1 MGVDKLVSL
10 VPAQVL
16 WVLTL
21 NSGLTII
28 GGWSTLMVLIIFIH
42 SIIKLLPRTP
52 GCCEV
57 NRKDLDTDNVDMD
70 IYQHDVLIS
79 NKINVTE
86 LQSFHICHALNYYLK
101 ADLLIT
107 FVNQSYCTFD

>member
-1 MGVDKLVSL
+1 MILVS
-10 VPAQVL
+10 AKVL
-16 WVLTL
+16 LVLTL
-21 NSGLTII
+21 DSGLTII

-57 NRKDLDTDNVDMD
+57 NCKDLDTDIVD

-86 LQSFHICHALNYYLK
+86 LQSFHICHALNHYLK
-101 ADLLIT
+101 ADLLIS

>member
-1 MGVDKLVSL
+1 
-10 VPAQVL
+10 
-16 WVLTL
+16 
-21 NSGLTII
+21 
-28 GGWSTLMVLIIFIH
+28 MVNLDGFNYIYSFHYQITA
-42 SIIKLLPRTP
+42 SDP

-57 NRKDLDTDNVDMD
+57 NCKDLDTDIVD

-86 LQSFHICHALNYYLK
+86 LQSFHICHALNHYLK
-101 ADLLIT
+101 ADLLIS